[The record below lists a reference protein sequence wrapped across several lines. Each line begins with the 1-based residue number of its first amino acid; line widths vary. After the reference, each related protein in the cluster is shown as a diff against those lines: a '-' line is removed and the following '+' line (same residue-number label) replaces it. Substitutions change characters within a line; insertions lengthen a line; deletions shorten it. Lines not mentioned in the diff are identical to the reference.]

1 MSKTG
6 NAEQILHCIG
16 EGTLGAVYGDKQLKK
31 VITYGSF
38 DLFHEGHFQ
47 LLKRAKKL
55 GDYLIV
61 GVTTEHYDRMRG
73 KLNLIDPI
81 RVRMDNVWNTG
92 FADEIIVED
101 HEGQKA
107 EDIQR
112 YGIDVFTLGTD
123 WAGRFDYLKQY
134 CEVVYLPR
142 TSGISSS
149 DLRDARQKIVR
160 IGIIGTGRIAPRF
173 FKETSF
179 VSGIEVVSAYNPET
193 ESVKAFE
200 QTYQVKVWAE
210 DFGSFLSEV
219 DAVYVAS
226 PNETHSGYVREALLN
241 GKHVLCEKPMTF
253 TYAEAVELY
262 GLAEKQNVVLMEGI
276 RTAYLPGF
284 AQLLSVARD
293 GTIGRV
299 CDVEACFTRLGVPT
313 SREMTD
319 AKYSGAFLEY
329 GSYTMLPV
337 FKLLGKDYSEVHIES
352 VYGKGGIDT
361 YTKVQ
366 FTYDNALA
374 TAKSGAGVKSEGQLV
389 VAGTEGYII
398 AQSPWWLTR
407 GFDVRYE
414 DPNRI
419 DHYDATFQ
427 GEDGLRYEIAEFVSK
442 INGTGGNDYKLT
454 AGESIAMAD
463 VVEKFM
469 IKRRDYQRGI
479 G

>member
-1 MSKTG
+1 MR
-6 NAEQILHCIG
+6 
-16 EGTLGAVYGDKQLKK
+16 K

-38 DLFHEGHFQ
+38 DLFHEGHYQ
-47 LLKRAKKL
+47 ILKRAKEL
-55 GDYLIV
+55 GDYLVV

-73 KLNLIDPI
+73 KLNLADPI
-81 RVRMDNVWNTG
+81 RVRMENVWNTG

-101 HEGQKA
+101 HEGQKI

-112 YGIDVFTLGTD
+112 YGIDIFTLGSD
-123 WAGRFDYLKQY
+123 WVGRFDYLKDY

-142 TSGISSS
+142 TAGISSS
-149 DLRDARQKIVR
+149 DIRDERQKIVR
-160 IGIIGTGRIAPRF
+160 VGIIGTGRIAPRF

-179 VSGIEVVSAYNPET
+179 VSGIEVVGAYNPET
-193 ESVKAFE
+193 ESAKAFE
-200 QTYQVKVWAE
+200 KTYQVHAYTKRFG
-210 DFGSFLSEV
+210 DFLKQA

-226 PNETHSGYVREALLN
+226 PNETHSGYVRKALLA

-253 TYAEAVELY
+253 TYAEAIELY
-262 GLAEKQNVVLMEGI
+262 ELAEEQGVVLMEGI

-284 AQLLSVARD
+284 AQILSVARD
-293 GTIGRV
+293 GTIGEI
-299 CDVEACFTRLGVPT
+299 CDVEARFTRLGAPG

-337 FKLLGKDYSEVHIES
+337 FKLMGKNYEQLQIES
-352 VYGKGGIDT
+352 VYGKGGIDIL
-361 YTKVQ
+361 TKVHFLYQ
-366 FTYDNALA
+366 NKMA
-374 TAKSGAGVKSEGQLV
+374 TAVCGAGVKSEGQLV
-389 VAGTEGYII
+389 ISGTKGYIL
-398 AQSPWWLTR
+398 AQAPWWLTR
-407 GFDVRYE
+407 GFEVRYE

-419 DHYDATFQ
+419 DRYDAAFQ
-427 GEDGLRYEIAEFVSK
+427 GEDGLRYEIAEFVAK

-454 AGESIAMAD
+454 AEESIAMAD

-479 G
+479 RAGE